1 MLKAKC
7 RFAAEYWCRDVP
19 ITVAGSLLHIVFVLV
34 EFCQSSDEN
43 VPENNSAINK
53 YKKKM
58 GPPQFSGSVNAY
70 HSAAKGSNPH
80 CPS

>member
-1 MLKAKC
+1 MYS
-7 RFAAEYWCRDVP
+7 RVDVP

-53 YKKKM
+53 YKKKK
-58 GPPQFSGSVNAY
+58 NL
-70 HSAAKGSNPH
+70 SASN
-80 CPS
+80 SSFVIVSKIVLIDT

>member
-53 YKKKM
+53 YKKNK
-58 GPPQFSGSVNAY
+58 NL
-70 HSAAKGSNPH
+70 SASN
-80 CPS
+80 SSFVIVSKIVLIDT